1 MEQANWLLIPAVAFI
16 PLMLGSI
23 WYSKKVFGNVW
34 IQSAEISEERASSG
48 NMVKVFGLSYLFCL
62 LGAYILSTTAVHQS
76 AVFQLFM
83 MDVSLQDPS
92 STASVFLN
100 DFMNTYG
107 DRHRSFGHGLI
118 HGMELAL
125 MLGLCLIG
133 VNSMFERRPFKYVM
147 IHVGFWMLS
156 FGLMGGLLCQ
166 YF

>member
-1 MEQANWLLIPAVAFI
+1 MEQPNWWLIPVVAFI
-16 PLMLGSI
+16 PLILGSI
-23 WYSKKVFGNVW
+23 WYSTKVFGIAW
-34 IQSAEISEERASSG
+34 MQSAEISEDRASSG
-48 NMVKVFGLSYLFCL
+48 NMVKILGFSYLFCL
-62 LGAYILSTTAVHQS
+62 FGAYILSTTAIHQT

-83 MDVSLQDPS
+83 MDDTLQDPS
-92 STASVFLN
+92 SSASTFLN
-100 DFMNTYG
+100 DFMGSYG

-147 IHVGFWMLS
+147 IHVGFWMIS

>member
-1 MEQANWLLIPAVAFI
+1 MEQPNWWLIPAVALI
-16 PLMLGSI
+16 PLVVGSI
-23 WYSKKVFGNVW
+23 WYNPKVFGNAW
-34 IQSAEISEERASSG
+34 MRTAEISEERASSG
-48 NMVKVFGLSYLFCL
+48 NMAKILGLSYLFCL
-62 LGAYILSTTAVHQS
+62 FGAYILSTTAVHQS
-76 AVFQLFM
+76 AVMQLFFG
-83 MDVSLQDPS
+83 DPAMNDPAS
-92 STASVFLN
+92 SISVFLN

-107 DRHRSFGHGLI
+107 SRHRTFGHGLI

-133 VNSMFERRPFKYVM
+133 VNSMFERRPFKYVI